1 MQASQLIKL
10 IKVRKD
16 YKPTYT
22 RITLKVDGSET
33 LLGTSNSF
41 SNVIQWC
48 YLVVIKP
55 HIF

>member
-48 YLVVIKP
+48 YLIVIKP
-55 HIF
+55 QIF